1 VLFKD
6 DRKQDVG
13 LATTGKYTVLAALGL
28 QRRDGWQGDT
38 LDRMSPSV
46 EGSELRIIRSYVAL
60 QKLLDCRIASNL
72 AG

>member
-1 VLFKD
+1 MLFKD

-28 QRRDGWQGDT
+28 QRRDGREGDT

-46 EGSELRIIRSYVAL
+46 EGSELRIIR
-60 QKLLDCRIASNL
+60 
-72 AG
+72 